1 MVLLYIHAAKRLDYK
16 AKGHLERL
24 KMMEEAEA
32 ERARKELVE
41 LQAHRYIS
49 QPYHIYRNYIS

>member
-1 MVLLYIHAAKRLDYK
+1 MVLLYIHEAERLEHK

-41 LQAHRYIS
+41 LQAHRYTS
-49 QPYHIYRNYIS
+49 

>member
-1 MVLLYIHAAKRLDYK
+1 MYIHVAKRLDYK

-24 KMMEEAEA
+24 KMMEEAKA

-41 LQAHRYIS
+41 LQAHRYILS
-49 QPYHIYRNYIS
+49 

>member
-1 MVLLYIHAAKRLDYK
+1 MVLLYIHDAKRLEHK

-24 KMMEEAEA
+24 KMTEGAEV

-41 LQAHRYIS
+41 LQPTGTYPSLIL
-49 QPYHIYRNYIS
+49 